1 MEGGQMTNRQVL
13 ALIGAFVTLT
23 LGSFI
28 WFIATWDAE
37 KEQPIGLFAPT
48 TIERAAV

>member
-1 MEGGQMTNRQVL
+1 MSKTRILM
-13 ALIGAFVTLT
+13 LIVAFLTLT

-37 KEQPIGLFAPT
+37 KEQPIGQFAPM
-48 TIERAAV
+48 TIERATV